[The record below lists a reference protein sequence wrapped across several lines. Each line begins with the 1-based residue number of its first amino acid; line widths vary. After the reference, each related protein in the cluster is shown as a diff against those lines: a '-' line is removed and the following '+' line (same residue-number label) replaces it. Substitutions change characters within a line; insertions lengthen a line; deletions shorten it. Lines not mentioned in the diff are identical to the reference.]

1 MSRLSRSS
9 YGDGREE
16 EHVRGR
22 EEGHV
27 GARPWSIGSELLGHY
42 QEHCLE
48 VPENQESRRQLHH
61 SHVSEVSGVSRT
73 SAFIEIHNATQ
84 VSDKEEADS
93 TLEGGPPR
101 LIRAK
106 TTVLNRVLMDW
117 WWWELFSWLVAFFA
131 TAAIVVVL
139 LLRSEQPLPHWPLGL
154 TINAYIAILAA
165 LAKAA
170 LILPVSE
177 AIGQLKWVWFKN
189 ESKLM
194 DFFTFDSASRG
205 PWGSLMLIW
214 TTKCRHLATLG
225 AVITI
230 LALAFETM
238 FQQIV
243 AYPER
248 PVIVGESTVAIARSF
263 HVDPAW
269 LAGNDSALTLAN
281 DPQTSLFISTAIY
294 ANTKDTFTPPP
305 SNCPSGNCS
314 WPTYSSLAVCNQ
326 CKEVT
331 NLLYYQCRNFTNV
344 NFLVYDTQS
353 TPKACGWLLN
363 NTLMV
368 GKDDNGFAED
378 HSYHYLAMKAVDSH
392 WNSTL
397 FQDVAYPLLDLYVA
411 YIPGGAKA
419 AKRNDT
425 PVMLECLMTWC
436 VQSYQSIHEGG
447 VLNETLVSTYLDP
460 TTTKPSEAEL
470 QAGKQPV
477 SISPPG
483 ANGTFTVSNS
493 TTEAI
498 RQQLAFGG
506 DGGLS
511 PVDFED
517 VEGNFRTVMNG
528 IYEFIFQ
535 PPYDI
540 VPGMDNIAA
549 AITNSIRRKSDGTE
563 LAKGSAWAPQ
573 TFVRIRWI
581 WILLPALL
589 LIFSFVFLVGTIVK
603 STRQNVAVWKTS
615 ALATL
620 LHGLSGDARHM
631 LDPETPAS
639 EVEATAQ
646 RVLVVLSSEK
656 DTSKLVL
663 V

>member
-1 MSRLSRSS
+1 M
-9 YGDGREE
+9 
-16 EHVRGR
+16 
-22 EEGHV
+22 
-27 GARPWSIGSELLGHY
+27 
-42 QEHCLE
+42 
-48 VPENQESRRQLHH
+48 
-61 SHVSEVSGVSRT
+61 
-73 SAFIEIHNATQ
+73 
-84 VSDKEEADS
+84 
-93 TLEGGPPR
+93 EGGPPR

-106 TTVLNRVLMDW
+106 TTVVDRVLTDW
-117 WWWELFSWLVAFFA
+117 WWWELFSWLVSFFA
-131 TAAIVVVL
+131 TAAILVVL

-154 TINAYIAILAA
+154 SINAYISILAA
-165 LAKAA
+165 IAKAA

-177 AIGQLKWVWFKN
+177 AIGQLKWVWFKK

-214 TTKCRHLATLG
+214 TTKCKHLATLG

-248 PVIVGESTVAIARSF
+248 AVIVGNSSVAVARSF
-263 HVDPAW
+263 HVQPRWGGSIHDAPS
-269 LAGNDSALTLAN
+269 LIS
-281 DPQTSLFISTAIY
+281 DPQTSMFISTAIY
-294 ANTKDTFTPPP
+294 SNSNDTFTPPP

-326 CKEVT
+326 CKDVT
-331 NLLYYQCRNFTNV
+331 NLLYYQCRNYTIVDYVADNASNTN
-344 NFLVYDTQS
+344 
-353 TPKACGWLLN
+353 KACGWLLN

-368 GKDDNGFAED
+368 GKDDLGSIEE
-378 HSYHYLAMKAVDSH
+378 HSYHYLSMLAVSMPSDPSSDKK

-411 YIPGGAKA
+411 FIPGGPEA

-425 PVMLECLMTWC
+425 PVMLECLMSWC
-436 VQSYQSIHEGG
+436 VQSYQGIHEGG
-447 VLNETLVSTYLDP
+447 VLNETRVSTYLDP
-460 TTTKPSEAEL
+460 TTTRVSEADML
-470 QAGKQPV
+470 AGKQPV
-477 SISPPG
+477 TLSPSDV
-483 ANGTFTVSNS
+483 NGTFTVSNS
-493 TTEAI
+493 TTEAV

-506 DGGLS
+506 TAGLT
-511 PVDFED
+511 PTDFSD
-517 VEGNFRTVMNG
+517 HEGEFETYGNGLFNFV
-528 IYEFIFQ
+528 FQ

-540 VPGMDNIAA
+540 VPYLDNIAA
-549 AITNSIRRKSDGTE
+549 AMTNSVRRKDNGTE
-563 LAKGSAWAPQ
+563 LVRGSAWAPQ
-573 TFVRIRWI
+573 TFVQIRWI

-615 ALATL
+615 ALAIL

-646 RVLVVLSSEK
+646 RVQVVLSSEK
-656 DTSKLVL
+656 DASKLVL